1 MDCEE
6 IYIKIGKNI
15 KKLREKSSLT
25 QEKLAEK
32 AGISQDFLG
41 KIEVGINKPGLKSL
55 IKLSKA
61 LNIPLKKIFDFK

>member
-1 MDCEE
+1 MDFEE

-32 AGISQDFLG
+32 AGISQDFLV
-41 KIEVGINKPGLKSL
+41 KIEVCINKP
-55 IKLSKA
+55 
-61 LNIPLKKIFDFK
+61 